1 MFMVL
6 YTYAYAEENYFYL
19 GDKVPDIHIIMDKNG
34 KKVYRQFRMIYS
46 KKNDELVYCIEPGA
60 VLSLENYLDFD
71 QYNAVFNI
79 SDEAFEKIKLIGYF
93 GYKYN
98 NHLDIKWYAITQYL
112 IWKETMPENWDV
124 YFVDENKNRID
135 NMFENEINEIINLIN
150 NYKNK
155 PAINDNYY
163 FNINEDIEIV
173 DDNNLIDKYSSNF
186 SNLNI
191 MNNKIHIN
199 KFNEPG
205 KYDVSL
211 NYINYVKP
219 MFFYHS
225 TGQNIFVSGS
235 VYQDNLNFKLEI
247 TSGKVNVNECDQDT
261 FLSSFNG
268 GEYEVL
274 DQDDEVIDTF
284 KCDNNECISNYLPVG
299 NLKIRV
305 KNLSDDFEKNEHI
318 YDVEVLNNEVSNIN
332 ICSLKKK
339 IEIPVEDIPLDDT
352 DIEKEIIEKFNTNS
366 DEVIIDIPY
375 TFKNDYI
382 IYLFFIAL
390 IILEILIIRYE

>member
-71 QYNAVFNI
+71 QYNDVFNI
-79 SDEAFEKIKLIGYF
+79 SNEAFEKIKLIGYF

-124 YFVDENKNRID
+124 YFVDDNKNRID

-191 MNNKIHIN
+191 MNNKIYIN

-339 IEIPVEDIPLDDT
+339 IEIPIEDIPLDDT
-352 DIEKEIIEKFNTNS
+352 YIEKEIVEEFNTNS